1 MPLGESA
8 MDAGAIAVLI
18 PVFALAIPLAVI
30 VMNGYQKVW
39 RLRVEEARCRSSAGA
54 TSALEELGS
63 QVAALRQEL
72 DEVQERLD
80 FAERLLAQHRDQG
93 RLQGPA

>member
-1 MPLGESA
+1 

-18 PVFALAIPLAVI
+18 PVFALAIPIAVI
-30 VMNGYQKVW
+30 VMNGLQKLW
-39 RLRVEEARCRSSAGA
+39 RLRFEEARYRAGAGA
-54 TSALEELGS
+54 TPVLDELAS

-80 FAERLLAQHRDQG
+80 FAERLLAQQKDQG
-93 RLQGPA
+93 RLPGPA